1 MAAAWLAQAR
11 EPPLEQSPEWQWC
24 SDRQAV
30 NDLVLKDA
38 VGVDEEQPAH
48 GHLLPFEVHA
58 VGATDS
64 SVRVASERKTQR
76 PKSAVRR
83 PSS

>member
-1 MAAAWLAQAR
+1 L
-11 EPPLEQSPEWQWC
+11 QSFEDAKNLIGIA
-24 SDRQAV
+24 SDRKAV
-30 NDLVLKDA
+30 NDLILKDA

-64 SVRVASERKTQR
+64 SVRVGSEWKTQR

>member
-1 MAAAWLAQAR
+1 L
-11 EPPLEQSPEWQWC
+11 QSFEDAKNLIGIA
-24 SDRQAV
+24 SDRKAV

-48 GHLLPFEVHA
+48 GHMLLFDVHA
-58 VGATDS
+58 VGPADS
-64 SVRVASERKTQR
+64 SVRVGSERKIQR